1 MSRLRVSYGNP
12 ADRMLGVVGPVLL
25 AGGFAIT
32 ALIYAPVLWLAVLS
46 VSNNPLS
53 GLADGFTIRWYDQ
66 LELDRSW
73 RLPVLRSLQVAVVV
87 SALCVTGAV
96 LVGRTLPRLRR
107 GRALL
112 AVLFLLPLGVPGTVM
127 GLLIFIYYRFV
138 FGLHMGYWSLVLSH
152 FIWAFPFA
160 LIGMLVATSRF
171 DTTLLEAAADLG
183 APAWRILWDIE
194 RPLLMPGIISAAL
207 FGFLLSF
214 TELARSIFVG
224 GALQT
229 LPLYT
234 WAEASSHTS
243 HVPLIFCLNTLI
255 TLLSVSTSVITILLL
270 VRGARR

>member
-1 MSRLRVSYGNP
+1 MSRLRVSYGDA
-12 ADRMLGVVGPVLL
+12 ADRVVGIVGPVLL
-25 AGGFAIT
+25 GGGFAIT

-46 VSNNPLS
+46 LSDNPLS
-53 GLADGFTIRWYDQ
+53 GLAGGFTVRWYDQ
-66 LELDRSW
+66 LVLDPSW
-73 RLPVLRSLQVAVVV
+73 RLPMLRSLQVATAV
-87 SALCVTGAV
+87 SALCVVGAV

-112 AVLFLLPLGVPGTVM
+112 ALLFMLPLGVPGTVM
-127 GLLIFIYYRFV
+127 GLLIFIYCRFV

-160 LIGMLVATSRF
+160 LIGMLVASSRF
-171 DTTLLEAAADLG
+171 DTALLEAAADLG
-183 APAWRILWDIE
+183 APAWRVLWDIE
-194 RPLLMPGIISAAL
+194 RPLLMPGIISAAS

-255 TLLSVSTSVITILLL
+255 TLFSVSASVITIVLL
-270 VRGARR
+270 VRGTRR

>member
-1 MSRLRVSYGNP
+1 MSRLRVSQGDV
-12 ADRMLGVVGPVLL
+12 ADHVLGIVGPVLL

-46 VSNNPLS
+46 VSDNPLS
-53 GLADGFTIRWYDQ
+53 GLAGGFTTRWYDQ
-66 LELDRSW
+66 LVLDQSW
-73 RLPVLRSLQVAVVV
+73 RLPMLRSLQVAVAV
-87 SALCVTGAV
+87 SALCVIGAV
-96 LVGRTLPRLRR
+96 LIGRTLPRLRR

-183 APAWRILWDIE
+183 APAWRVLWDIE
-194 RPLLMPGIISAAL
+194 RPLLMPGIISAGL

-255 TLLSVSTSVITILLL
+255 TLLSVGASVITILLL
-270 VRGARR
+270 VRAARR

>member
-46 VSNNPLS
+46 VSDNPLS